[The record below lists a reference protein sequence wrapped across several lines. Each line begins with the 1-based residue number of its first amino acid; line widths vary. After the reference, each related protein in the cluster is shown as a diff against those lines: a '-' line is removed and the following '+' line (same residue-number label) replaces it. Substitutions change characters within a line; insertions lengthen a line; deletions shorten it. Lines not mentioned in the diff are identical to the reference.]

1 MFNGQSLATWI
12 QDNILILV
20 LIGGVVVVA
29 TAAITKELRK
39 AVISGVI
46 VLFSLLLLGIVANWQ
61 AISGWLFGVVFGG

>member
-20 LIGGVVVVA
+20 LLGGVIVVA

-46 VLFSLLLLGIVANWQ
+46 VLFALLLAGIVANWQ
-61 AISGWLFGVVFGG
+61 AISGWLFGLFFGG